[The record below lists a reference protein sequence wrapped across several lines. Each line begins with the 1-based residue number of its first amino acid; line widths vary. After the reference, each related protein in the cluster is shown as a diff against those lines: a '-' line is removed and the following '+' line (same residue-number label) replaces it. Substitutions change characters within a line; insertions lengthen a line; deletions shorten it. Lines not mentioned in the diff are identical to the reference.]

1 MRDIRICY
9 VGDSFVNGTGD
20 PTKLGWS
27 GRLSE
32 NSQNEHRDITH
43 YNLGIRRDTS
53 ADILKRWEVECQAR
67 LPEISENKIVFSF
80 GVNDT
85 VVEDGERRVSLENSI
100 KNAKTMLQSASKKY
114 DVLMVGMPP
123 INDEKQNEIIKELDC
138 SYQNL
143 CNELNIPYLSIFE
156 RLVDD
161 NTWRD
166 EVASN
171 DGAHPRDKGYEIL
184 ANFIKEWNGWWF
196 KD

>member
-20 PTKLGWS
+20 QSKLGWS
-27 GRLSE
+27 GRLSST
-32 NSQNEHRDITH
+32 SQNEYRDITH

-53 ADILKRWEVECQAR
+53 ADILKRWKAECEAR
-67 LPEISENKIVFSF
+67 LPEISENRVVFSF

-85 VVEDGERRVSLENSI
+85 VVEDGKRRVSLENSV
-100 KNAKTMLQSASKKY
+100 KNAKTMLVDASKKY

-123 INDEKQNEIIKELDC
+123 INDEKQNEIIRELDY